1 MSKVKWLTVAVVLLL
16 CLNIGL
22 LTFGHFGG
30 PKHDG
35 PKKIVIERLHL
46 DNAQVEGYTRL
57 IDAHQSM
64 LAVKEEE
71 MNEARKDLY
80 ASLAKGTSDRIA
92 LFDRVAEIQMEIE
105 RIHVGHFAAIKG
117 LCRPDQLN
125 DYNALANDLSNVFGR
140 RGPRPIE
147 R

>member
-1 MSKVKWLTVAVVLLL
+1 MSKVKWLTVAVTVLI

-30 PKHDG
+30 PGHDG

-46 DNAQVEGYTRL
+46 DKAQVEGYYKL
-57 IDAHQSM
+57 IEAHQAS
-64 LAVKEEE
+64 LAAKEEE
-71 MNEARKDLY
+71 MNAARKALY
-80 ASLAKGTSDRIA
+80 ATLAKTNSDPGP
-92 LFDRVAEIQMEIE
+92 LFERVAEIQVDIE

-125 DYNALANDLSNVFGR
+125 DYNALANDLSNVFGK
-140 RGPRPIE
+140 RGPRPNG